1 MDIRVDGETVG
12 LPTEELQSVGDV
24 FERVDKLAAAKDSSV
39 VAVTIDGTQIGTEEI
54 NEITERPVDA
64 FDRFEFVTQN
74 TGELVETLIGELE
87 SKIEELGALVREL
100 ATRFQGETETRP
112 VDMLAAAVDAWQGIL
127 ERIVAAANLL
137 RVDIDTIEVMGVGTA
152 RDMHAQITETLAKLV
167 EAVDQNDLV
176 LVADLLE
183 YEVAPSIER
192 ETDVLAS
199 VRQAATS
206 SNTD

>member
-100 ATRFQGETETRP
+100 ATRFQGETETLP

-137 RVDIDTIEVMGVGTA
+137 RVDIDTIEVVGVGTA
-152 RDMHAQITETLAKLV
+152 RDMHVQITESLAKLV
-167 EAVDQNDLV
+167 EAVEQNDLV